1 MSYFK
6 GKPKRES
13 VGLEQI
19 KALPLAADVLS
30 SDSHMKRRKIRPE
43 TLRHFGIRAEFSE
56 VDGTVVAHYFPV
68 TKGGELVG
76 YIKRDLRKPKKD
88 SWSTIGAVDVT
99 CDLLG
104 QAQATHSKYLWI
116 TEGCY
121 DYLSAWQALYFSE
134 YNQKRK
140 EPYSPSVVSIALGTK
155 NAAEQIANQI
165 DFIKGYGD
173 IILCFD
179 SDKATPEEAQKGV
192 IKGQDAVAKVA
203 KVVPDLKN
211 VVLPRKDPNEM
222 LQHDE
227 QEQLYKALLFEHKEY
242 QPEYITTGGIG
253 LDALTTPLAKG
264 VSIKCLPETSRI
276 LHGLR
281 PREMTIMLAPTGV
294 GKCLGKGTKVR
305 MYDGTLKKVEE
316 ITTGDM
322 LMGIDGE
329 PRVVTSTTKG
339 IGKLYRVN
347 QSKGMSYVVNDA
359 HILSL
364 RAAFSDGAVKRGD
377 ILNEN
382 VEKYMQS
389 TKNHRRLFKGWRI
402 TNEPETSAPCV
413 VLSTLEI
420 EEYGIG
426 EYYGFTLEGR
436 DRLFLLEDGTVTHN
450 TTVCKEIG
458 YELVK
463 SGAKVGH
470 IFLEEDQVKT
480 QQTYLA
486 LDNNVPLPRFREDPS
501 IVPRER
507 LEKSYKE
514 LIDNGRTLWMH
525 HGGKLDPAKVMHHL
539 EWMTVKGVEYVILD
553 HISMVFSGH
562 QTSNERKDIDLLL
575 TEMAAWVTESGV
587 HAIVVSHI
595 KRTNRP
601 APKDKDGT
609 VKYPYWQEVCL
620 DDARGSGSFE
630 QLAWNIIAIEPER
643 LEDGARGRIRTRV
656 LKNREWGWLGLG
668 DVLEMHPQTGRLQTC
683 ETYLDQEEDE

>member
-88 SWSTIGAVDVT
+88 SWYTIGAVDVT

>member
-1 MSYFK
+1 
-6 GKPKRES
+6 
-13 VGLEQI
+13 
-19 KALPLAADVLS
+19 
-30 SDSHMKRRKIRPE
+30 
-43 TLRHFGIRAEFSE
+43 
-56 VDGTVVAHYFPV
+56 
-68 TKGGELVG
+68 
-76 YIKRDLRKPKKD
+76 
-88 SWSTIGAVDVT
+88 
-99 CDLLG
+99 
-104 QAQATHSKYLWI
+104 
-116 TEGCY
+116 
-121 DYLSAWQALYFSE
+121 
-134 YNQKRK
+134 
-140 EPYSPSVVSIALGTK
+140 
-155 NAAEQIANQI
+155 
-165 DFIKGYGD
+165 
-173 IILCFD
+173 
-179 SDKATPEEAQKGV
+179 
-192 IKGQDAVAKVA
+192 
-203 KVVPDLKN
+203 
-211 VVLPRKDPNEM
+211 
-222 LQHDE
+222 
-227 QEQLYKALLFEHKEY
+227 
-242 QPEYITTGGIG
+242 
-253 LDALTTPLAKG
+253 
-264 VSIKCLPETSRI
+264 
-276 LHGLR
+276 
-281 PREMTIMLAPTGV
+281 MLAPTGV

-339 IGKLYRVN
+339 TGKLYRVN

-364 RAAFSDGAVKRGD
+364 KAAFSDGAVKRGD

-389 TKNHRRLFKGWRI
+389 TKNHRRLFKGWRTGYDLKPSSYKHFYILGLWLADGNTDGSKIWVNNNDKYLIDFLSKEYEIGHKI
-402 TNEPETSAPCV
+402 TGKGCKGYYIKNMTDHLPIRKDKHVSEDLLLSSFSQRAELLAGILDGDGYCYGAGFEIVQKRESLAAFITKLCHTLGLHVTHRHKFVNGNKYHRLFISGDFSQIPFKLSRKVPSDPYS